1 MAGCLGGATGGACDL
16 MSGPRGSRNVFRVD
30 YPIAKLA
37 LDIRARRHVMEEA
50 VPFVIRASLR

>member
-1 MAGCLGGATGGACDL
+1 